1 MSPGVHAAPSGAS
14 VAAGAGTAS
23 RPVVALDL
31 DGVVWRGDDPIAPA
45 VAGAARLRHAG
56 LRVVFLSNNSA
67 VPVGDVIAKLRRM
80 GVAAEAEEVLTSAL
94 AAAHLL
100 GQDLSAA
107 ARVLVCGGPGIREAL
122 TAEGLTVVDRR
133 PADAVVVGINRD
145 FDYEILTEA
154 SGAVRDGA
162 RFVATNLDAT
172 YPVPG
177 GMIPG
182 AGAMV
187 AAVATA
193 AGATPEVAGK
203 PGAPM
208 AALVRER
215 FGDHG
220 VMVGDRP
227 STDGAMADTLGWPFA
242 LVLSGVTAAV
252 APPGG
257 EAIPDPAP
265 PFVAADLGALVDPL
279 VEYLLHG

>member
-1 MSPGVHAAPSGAS
+1 VSAAPTPPTAPSSPGVPG
-14 VAAGAGTAS
+14 V
-23 RPVVALDL
+23 PVVALDL
-31 DGVVWRGDDPIAPA
+31 DGVLWRGDEPVAAA
-45 VAGAARLRHAG
+45 VVGVGRLRAAG
-56 LRVVFLSNNSA
+56 LNVAFISNNSA
-67 VPVGDVIAKLRRM
+67 VPVGDVVSKLRRM
-80 GVAAEAEEVLTSAL
+80 GVDAEPDEVLTSAL

-100 GQDLSAA
+100 GRELPAA
-107 ARVLVCGGPGIREAL
+107 ARVLVCGGAGVREAL
-122 TAEGLTVVDRR
+122 AAEGLTVVDRG
-133 PADAVVVGINRD
+133 PAEAVVVGLHRD
-145 FDYEILTEA
+145 FDYEILTAA

-162 RFVATNLDAT
+162 RFVATNLDPT

-182 AGAMV
+182 AGSMV

-203 PGAPM
+203 PGHPIAE
-208 AALVRER
+208 LVHER
-215 FGDHG
+215 FGDRG

-257 EAIPDPAP
+257 EAIPDPPP
-265 PFVAADLGALVDPL
+265 PFVAADLGALVDDL
-279 VEYLLHG
+279 VGFLLQR